1 MADTVEPQFNAV
13 EGDMLIESVNRG
25 ADAIIALSPVAT

>member
-13 EGDMLIESVNRG
+13 ESDMLIESVNRQ
-25 ADAIIALSPVAT
+25 ATRSSR